1 MTKTEI
7 QKALVELQLKTLDL
21 EKQLDKCP
29 DDVEPFACKGKWYL
43 IKNGQVCCGTGESAE
58 MDKHFNYW
66 QTREIAEKAYALQ
79 LRQRKMLSFVSQHQ
93 ELDEGEHYIYR
104 TSCTWRRTTTHN
116 YIPDRVTMTE
126 ETADL
131 MLKAIKNGSLILE
144 ETK

>member
-1 MTKTEI
+1 MTKQEI
-7 QKALVELQLKTLDL
+7 QNSINELQ
-21 EKQLDKCP
+21 KQLDKCP
-29 DDVEPFACKGKWYL
+29 EIEPFTCKGEWTTRPEGL
-43 IKNGQVCCGTGESAE
+43 ANITET
-58 MDKHFNYW
+58 FNYW
-66 QTREIAEKAYALQ
+66 QTKEIAEKAYQLQ
-79 LRQRKMLSFVSQHQ
+79 LRHRKMLSFVSQHQ